1 MGGGKDLKVPR
12 YSKEFKENI
21 IKKMFPPES
30 KSVNELSS
38 ETGVSPQ
45 TLYSWRQ
52 KALGEGT
59 AAVGSNEPAHKWSN
73 EAKLAVVIETAALNI
88 EERSKYCRSKGLYP
102 EQVDQWRAAAV
113 SGQSK
118 SLSARE
124 REEFRKSKAEVKRL
138 KKELA
143 RKEKAL
149 AEAAALMVL
158 RKKWEAIFTDP
169 AED

>member
-1 MGGGKDLKVPR
+1 MPR
-12 YSKEFKENI
+12 YSKEFKQNI

-30 KSVNELSS
+30 KTVRELSS

-52 KALGEGT
+52 TALSGGA
-59 AAVGSNEPAHKWSN
+59 AAVGSNEPAHKWSD
-73 EAKLAVVIETAALNI
+73 ESKLAVVIETAALNI
-88 EERSKYCRSKGLYP
+88 EERSEYCRSKGLYP

-113 SGQSK
+113 AGQSK
-118 SLSARE
+118 SLSSRE
-124 REEFRKSKAEVKRL
+124 RDQLKDIKSENKRL